1 MSPAMSLLMA
11 RSYTALKTA
20 LVSWFRSISSMLFN
34 MTPVLTT
41 PLSYFLGRQL
51 ISIKIILSM
60 KSCMCGY
67 FSVKVI
73 SAMAPIEW
81 PINVSLLFLPK
92 PC

>member
-41 PLSYFLGRQL
+41 PLSYFLVG
-51 ISIKIILSM
+51 S
-60 KSCMCGY
+60 
-67 FSVKVI
+67 
-73 SAMAPIEW
+73 
-81 PINVSLLFLPK
+81 
-92 PC
+92 